1 MDAARLAGLPAVHEN
16 IDADNPIWPQC
27 GVPLNSMPGAE
38 DSEVAEIEVKAY
50 ACKTYRTPDKPQRD
64 CDECSAIVRALL
76 VPKVIFKGSFGISV
90 WRTAPLDKSRTGW
103 RAP

>member
-1 MDAARLAGLPAVHEN
+1 MDAARLAGLPAVHEI
-16 IDADNPIWPQC
+16 IDADNPIRPQY
-27 GVPLNSMPGAE
+27 GLPLNSLPGAE

-50 ACKTYRTPDKPQRD
+50 ACKIHRTRDKPQRD